1 MIEELKNKFT
11 VKFSNNA
18 ASAESIQ
25 IVKIRARTKKYYL
38 HFFFFYLTID
48 TQAIIFIS

>member
-11 VKFSNNA
+11 VKFSSKA

-25 IVKIRARTKKYYL
+25 IVKIRAKMKNIL
-38 HFFFFYLTID
+38 HETMFCYALNCIPPD
-48 TQAIIFIS
+48 IM